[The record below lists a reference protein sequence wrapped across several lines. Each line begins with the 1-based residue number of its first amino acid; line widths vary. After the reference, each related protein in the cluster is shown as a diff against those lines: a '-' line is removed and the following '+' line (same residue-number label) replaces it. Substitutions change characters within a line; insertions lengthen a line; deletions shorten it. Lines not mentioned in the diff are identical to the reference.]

1 MASVYYN
8 RVLSDRMIDTIRDP
22 KYFWIIDYVK
32 QHPEL
37 DFQTGSNAKGTWF
50 SVYRGTGRLLSIL
63 PNRSLSAADA
73 YKNILPEFYTEDNIT
88 PDNFDKL
95 LSKISI
101 KGKLGR
107 YYINDKGVK
116 KEGYYQGLIGRR
128 YTIGNMNK
136 DNDKFIII
144 DKEFVIGFNNKTA
157 KSSWNEPIE
166 NEISELINA
175 VRTECCD
182 ETLPQNIACSYG
194 EFDFLGLTWDG
205 DIIIMELKQ
214 DDTVKTYLS
223 PLQIAYYNKQLNKL
237 KDELKEKLYQIIKE
251 MIEQKKELG
260 ILNIPKALP
269 DKFSGRILNYLIVGE
284 EDRLST
290 TVCNRFKKIRD
301 IVGLE
306 IEVFTCDQDGQLKP
320 SEKLK

>member
-214 DDTVKTYLS
+214 DDPVKTYLS

>member
-1 MASVYYN
+1 MARVYYN

-50 SVYRGTGRLLSIL
+50 SVYRGTGRVLSIL

-101 KGKLGR
+101 NGKLGR

-144 DKEFVIGFNNKTA
+144 DKEFVIGFNNKTD

-214 DDTVKTYLS
+214 DDPVKTYLS

-237 KDELKEKLYQIIKE
+237 KDELKENLYQIIKE

>member
-1 MASVYYN
+1 MANVYYK
-8 RVLSDRMIDTIRDP
+8 RVLSDRMIDIIKDP
-22 KYFWIIDYVK
+22 KYSWIIDYVK
-32 QHPEL
+32 EHPEL
-37 DFQTGSNAKGTWF
+37 DFQTGSNANGTWF
-50 SVYRGTGRLLSIL
+50 SVYRGTGRVLSIS

-73 YKNILPEFYTEDNIT
+73 YKNLLPEFYTEDNLT

-101 KGKLGR
+101 NEKLGR

-128 YTIGNMNK
+128 YTIGNINK
-136 DNDKFIII
+136 DNDEFIII
-144 DKEFVIGFNNKTA
+144 DKEFVIGFKDKTDKSNWNK
-157 KSSWNEPIE
+157 PIE
-166 NEISELINA
+166 NEILELINA
-175 VRTECCD
+175 VRAGCND

-214 DDTVKTYLS
+214 DDSVKTYLS
-223 PLQIAYYNKQLNKL
+223 PLQIAYYNKQLTKL
-237 KDELKEKLYQIIKE
+237 QEELQENLYQNIKE
-251 MIEQKKELG
+251 MIEQKRDLG

-269 DKFSGRILNYLIVGE
+269 EKFSGRILNYLIVGE

-290 TVCNRFKKIRD
+290 TICNRFKKIRD
-301 IVGLE
+301 IVGLK
-306 IEVFTCDQDGQLKP
+306 IEVFTCDQDGKLIPGK
-320 SEKLK
+320 KLK

>member
-50 SVYRGTGRLLSIL
+50 SVYRGTGRVLSIL

-101 KGKLGR
+101 NGKLGR

-144 DKEFVIGFNNKTA
+144 DKEFVIGFNNKTD
-157 KSSWNEPIE
+157 KSSWNKPIE

-214 DDTVKTYLS
+214 DDPVKTYLS

-237 KDELKEKLYQIIKE
+237 KDELKEKLYLIIKE
-251 MIEQKKELG
+251 MIEQKKDLG

>member
-50 SVYRGTGRLLSIL
+50 SVYRGTGRVLSIL

-95 LSKISI
+95 LYKISI
-101 KGKLGR
+101 NGKLGR

-144 DKEFVIGFNNKTA
+144 DKEFVIGFNNKTD

-214 DDTVKTYLS
+214 DDPVKTYLS

-237 KDELKEKLYQIIKE
+237 KDELKEKLYQIIKK
-251 MIEQKKELG
+251 MIEQKKDLG

>member
-50 SVYRGTGRLLSIL
+50 SVYRGTGRVLSIL

-101 KGKLGR
+101 NGKLGR

-144 DKEFVIGFNNKTA
+144 DKEFVIGFNNKTD

-175 VRTECCD
+175 VRTKCCD

-214 DDTVKTYLS
+214 DDPVKTYLS

-251 MIEQKKELG
+251 MIEQKKDLG

-269 DKFSGRILNYLIVGE
+269 NKFSGRILNYPIVGE
-284 EDRLST
+284 EERLST
-290 TVCNRFKKIRD
+290 TICNRFKKIRD

>member
-50 SVYRGTGRLLSIL
+50 SVYRGTGRVLSIL

-101 KGKLGR
+101 NGTLGR

-144 DKEFVIGFNNKTA
+144 DKEFVIGFNNKTD

-166 NEISELINA
+166 NEILELINA

-182 ETLPQNIACSYG
+182 DTLPQNIACSYG

-214 DDTVKTYLS
+214 DDPVKTYLS

-237 KDELKEKLYQIIKE
+237 KDELKENLYQIIKE
-251 MIEQKKELG
+251 MIEQKKDLG

>member
-1 MASVYYN
+1 MANVYYN
-8 RVLSDRMIDTIRDP
+8 RVLSDRMIETIKDP

-37 DFQTGSNAKGTWF
+37 DFQTGSNAKDTWF
-50 SVYRGTGRLLSIL
+50 SVYRGTGRVLSIL

-73 YKNILPEFYTEDNIT
+73 YKNILPEFYTEDNFT
-88 PDNFDKL
+88 SDNLDKL
-95 LSKISI
+95 LSKISTN
-101 KGKLGR
+101 GKLGR

-136 DNDKFIII
+136 ADDKFIII
-144 DKEFVIGFNNKTA
+144 DKEFVIGFNKKTD
-157 KSSWNEPIE
+157 KSNWNEPIE

-182 ETLPQNIACSYG
+182 ETLPQNIACRYG

-214 DDTVKTYLS
+214 DDPVKTYLS

-237 KDELKEKLYQIIKE
+237 KDELKEKLYQIIKV

-290 TVCNRFKKIRD
+290 TVCNRFKKIQD

-306 IEVFTCDQDGQLKP
+306 IEVFTCDQDGQLKH

>member
-37 DFQTGSNAKGTWF
+37 DFQTGSNAKATWF
-50 SVYRGTGRLLSIL
+50 SVYRGTGRVLSIL

-101 KGKLGR
+101 NGKLGR

-144 DKEFVIGFNNKTA
+144 DKEFVIGFNNKTD

-194 EFDFLGLTWDG
+194 EFDVLGLTWDG

-214 DDTVKTYLS
+214 DDPVKTYLS

-284 EDRLST
+284 EDSLST

>member
-50 SVYRGTGRLLSIL
+50 SVYRGTGRVLSIL

-101 KGKLGR
+101 NGKLGR

-214 DDTVKTYLS
+214 DDPVKTYLS